1 VAFNKDS
8 TLGTLSVVTGLCLA
22 CSIVVSVAAVGLR
35 ATQEENK
42 ALDKQSNI
50 LAVAGVKVSD
60 VAKRDIAKL
69 YGNNI
74 EARLVDLASGD
85 FVEGK
90 TSKDADNFD
99 TKQAAKDPASNIR
112 LTPADD
118 KAGLRQISRQIPVF
132 FAKDAT
138 GKVDSIIL
146 PIYGQGLWS
155 TMYAFVAVAADGQ
168 TIKGITYYDHGE
180 TPGLGGEIE
189 NPAWRELFVGKKLFD
204 QNGMPALRIIKGHA
218 PEGSEHE
225 IDGLSGATL
234 TGNGVQHTFDFW
246 MGPKGFGPFLA
257 KVRAGEI
264 NNG

>member
-1 VAFNKDS
+1 MAFNKDS
-8 TLGTLSVVTGLCLA
+8 TIGTLTVVTGLCLV

-35 ATQEENK
+35 PAQLENK

-50 LAVAGVKVSD
+50 LSVAGVDASS
-60 VAKRDIAKL
+60 VAKRDLAQL
-69 YGNNI
+69 YGNQI
-74 EARLVDLASGD
+74 EARLVDLATGE
-85 FVEGK
+85 FVDG
-90 TSKDADNFD
+90 DADNFD
-99 TKQAAKDPASNIR
+99 TKVAAKDPAQSIR
-112 LTPADD
+112 LAPADD
-118 KAGLRQISRQIPVF
+118 KAGLRQISKLVPVF
-132 FAKDAT
+132 FAKDAD
-138 GKVDSIIL
+138 GKVDNIIL

-204 QNGMPALRIIKGHA
+204 QNGQPALRVIKGHA
-218 PEGSEHE
+218 PAGSEHE